1 MSSYFVN
8 PLFSKYKGGESLEPT
23 YYDCRFPQSVARSH
37 TLVYGP
43 GGAAPGFQHPS
54 HHVQDFFH
62 HGTTGISNPGY
73 QQNPCALACH
83 GDATKFYGYEALPRQ
98 TLYGTQQ
105 DASLAQYPDCKSSS
119 SSNPGEG
126 QGHLNQNSSPSLMFP
141 WMRPHG
147 QNNTVLS
154 YIFFIFQCYS
164 VCVCACVCTRA
175 CLRVYLR
182 VFICM
187 CSEMLPE
194 HTGVSYL

>member
-43 GGAAPGFQHPS
+43 GAATPGFQHPS

-147 QNNTVLS
+147 QNHTLIS
-154 YIFFIFQCYS
+154 FYRFILFFFLFNCVKRCLGKRVS
-164 VCVCACVCTRA
+164 VSRA
-175 CLRVYLR
+175 
-182 VFICM
+182 
-187 CSEMLPE
+187 SP
-194 HTGVSYL
+194 

>member
-43 GGAAPGFQHPS
+43 GAAAPGFQHPS

-147 QNNTVLS
+147 QNHAVIS
-154 YIFFIFQCYS
+154 YSFY
-164 VCVCACVCTRA
+164 VAVYWRLCARQRA
-175 CLRVYLR
+175 STRVY
-182 VFICM
+182 VFVCM
-187 CSEMLPE
+187 CSGYACVHE
-194 HTGVSYL
+194 